1 MRAAKAATSEIPI
14 VFTMG
19 SDPVAFGLVASLNR
33 PGSNVTGITLISDEI
48 VSKRIALLRDLLLS
62 ARMLGAL

>member
-1 MRAAKAATSEIPI
+1 
-14 VFTMG
+14 MG